1 MRAHAHTHTHRGES
15 NSKAAAY
22 ALHPCSDHL
31 QMLFNE
37 WQNGK
42 LGKSD
47 RAKGFRKALKKTIK
61 SLEKRLMEVEKEL
74 YLAQQKP
81 RDSAMVERLEKQKKR
96 TGDDSTWLSTR

>member
-15 NSKAAAY
+15 NSKAAVY
-22 ALHPCSDHL
+22 ALHPCSDH
-31 QMLFNE
+31 NE

-74 YLAQQKP
+74 YLAQRKP
-81 RDSAMVERLEKQKKR
+81 RDSAMVERLEKRKKNWR
-96 TGDDSTWLSTR
+96 